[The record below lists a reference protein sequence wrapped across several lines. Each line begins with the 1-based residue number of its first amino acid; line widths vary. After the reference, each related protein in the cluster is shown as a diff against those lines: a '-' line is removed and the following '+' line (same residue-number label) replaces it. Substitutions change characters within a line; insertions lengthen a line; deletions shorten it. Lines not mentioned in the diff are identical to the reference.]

1 LLATLNA
8 KLKTTLSVKL
18 LQFSLYKVKLWK
30 INTANAPKKRKPF
43 TLGKNGRGDNFGLF
57 GISTITLLNFVL
69 KLLKIERMTYDFAII
84 GGGIVGA
91 ATFYKLQQK
100 YPDKTIVLLE
110 KMAQLADHQTGH
122 NSGVIHSGLYYKPGS
137 LKAKNCIQGRHELV
151 AFAKEHGIAHDVC
164 GKVVV
169 ATDPSELPH
178 MEKIFQIGL
187 ENKIEGIKR
196 LTAEEVKEHE
206 PFVECIG
213 GIWVP
218 VTGIIDFR
226 GATEK
231 MVELALAIQAKS
243 ALKLQHE
250 VERIEKGEK
259 YSKLVT
265 NQGTFEA
272 EYLIFCAGL
281 QADRLAKKDGVD
293 LKEKVVGFRGDYY
306 ELTEQGKHKVKNLIY
321 PVPNP
326 DFPFLGVHFTRMT
339 DGEIE
344 CGPNAVFTFKRE
356 GYGKTDFSLRDT
368 WDALTYKGTWR
379 LFFQNM
385 SFGINE
391 YRRAFS
397 KKLFLKTLQRMVP
410 SLTMDDLRPGRAG
423 VRALL
428 LREDGDTRD
437 DFRIEYHGKSIHV
450 LNAPS
455 PAATASLAIGGY
467 IVEEA
472 EKHFH
477 LS

>member
-1 LLATLNA
+1 MNEIKIIPRNYRTFNRIEFFSFLFCVPRTLT
-8 KLKTTLSVKL
+8 K
-18 LQFSLYKVKLWK
+18 FE
-30 INTANAPKKRKPF
+30 
-43 TLGKNGRGDNFGLF
+43 
-57 GISTITLLNFVL
+57 
-69 KLLKIERMTYDFAII
+69 LKIQKYASMTYDIAVI

-91 ATFYKLQQK
+91 ATFYKLQKK
-100 YPDKTIVLLE
+100 YPTKKIILIE
-110 KMAQLADHQTGH
+110 KMNLLADHQTGH

-137 LKAKNCIQGRHELV
+137 LKARNCIQGRHELV
-151 AFAKEHGIAHDVC
+151 AFAKEHGIKHDIC

-169 ATDPSELPH
+169 ATDPAELPH

-187 ENKIEGIKR
+187 ENQIEGIKMIS
-196 LTAEEVKEHE
+196 AEEVKEHE
-206 PFVECIG
+206 PFVESIG

-218 VTGIIDFR
+218 CTGIIDFR

-231 MVELALAIQAKS
+231 MVELALAINS
-243 ALKLQHE
+243 ESKLVLDQE
-250 VERIEKGEK
+250 VLEIQKGEK
-259 YSKLVT
+259 ISNIIT
-265 NQGTFEA
+265 NKDEFRA
-272 EYLIFCAGL
+272 EYLVFCAGL
-281 QADRLAKKDGVD
+281 QADRLAKKDGVK

-306 ELTEQGKHKVKNLIY
+306 ELTEEAKHKIKNLIY

-356 GYGKTDFSLRDT
+356 GYGKTDFSWRDT
-368 WDALTYKGTWR
+368 WDALTYGGTWK
-379 LFFQNM
+379 LFFKNM

-397 KKLFLKTLQRMVP
+397 KRLFLKTLQRMVP
-410 SLTMDDLRPGRAG
+410 SLTMEDIKPGRAG

-428 LREDGDTRD
+428 LAQDGDTRD

-467 IVEEA
+467 IADEA
-472 EKHFH
+472 EKHFGF
-477 LS
+477 

>member
-1 LLATLNA
+1 
-8 KLKTTLSVKL
+8 
-18 LQFSLYKVKLWK
+18 
-30 INTANAPKKRKPF
+30 
-43 TLGKNGRGDNFGLF
+43 
-57 GISTITLLNFVL
+57 
-69 KLLKIERMTYDFAII
+69 MTYDVAII

-91 ATFYKLQQK
+91 ATFYKLQK
-100 YPDKTIVLLE
+100 KNPNLKIVLIE
-110 KMAQLADHQTGH
+110 KMDKLADHQTGH

-151 AFAKEHGIAHDVC
+151 AFAKEYGVAHDVC

-169 ATDPSELPH
+169 ATDPAELPH
-178 MEKIFQIGL
+178 MEKIFQTGL
-187 ENKIEGIKR
+187 QNEIEGIEKIN
-196 LTAEEVKEHE
+196 ADQVKDIE
-206 PFVECIG
+206 PYVESIG

-218 VTGIIDFR
+218 CTGIIDFR

-231 MVELALAIQAKS
+231 MAELALAMNPES
-243 ALKLQHE
+243 EMHLGEE
-250 VERIEKGEK
+250 VLSIEKGDLTSTVITTK
-259 YSKLVT
+259 NK
-265 NQGTFEA
+265 FEA
-272 EYLIFCAGL
+272 KYLVFCAGL
-281 QADRLAKKDGVD
+281 QADRLAKKDGVK

-306 ELTEQGKHKVKNLIY
+306 ELTDQAKHKVKNLIY

-356 GYGKTDFSLRDT
+356 GYGKTDFSCKDT
-368 WDALTYKGTWR
+368 FDALTYGGTWK
-379 LFFQNM
+379 LFFNNM

-397 KKLFLKTLQRMVP
+397 KKLFLKTLQRMIP
-410 SLTMDDLRPGRAG
+410 SLTMEDIHPGRSG

-428 LREDGDTRD
+428 LAQDGDTRD
-437 DFRIEYHGKSIHV
+437 DFRIEYHGRSIHV

-467 IVEEA
+467 IAEEA
-472 EKHFH
+472 EKHFG
-477 LS
+477 LK